1 MAVGVIYTEIDL
13 DMSKFVAKQKKLLDD
28 IKRVGVEAEKG
39 LQQSFTNLGV
49 TSDAV
54 YQLMANK
61 AIASYNRIAAS
72 AKTSAAEQ
80 VRAHQS
86 MVAKIN
92 ALNVEMTKNALFE
105 TLGIKSQAAYKAQ
118 EAAIISSY
126 ETIKKSGMASSEDLV
141 RIERAKNE
149 KLKALNKEMAGE
161 HERSMASMTR
171 AVLRLYAAF
180 YVLRKLEL
188 YCCAV

>member
-13 DMSKFVAKQKKLLDD
+13 DMSKFVAKQRKLLDD
-28 IKRVGVEAEKG
+28 IKKVGVEAEKG

-92 ALNVEMTKNALFE
+92 ALNVEMTKKRPL
-105 TLGIKSQAAYKAQ
+105 
-118 EAAIISSY
+118 
-126 ETIKKSGMASSEDLV
+126 
-141 RIERAKNE
+141 
-149 KLKALNKEMAGE
+149 
-161 HERSMASMTR
+161 
-171 AVLRLYAAF
+171 
-180 YVLRKLEL
+180 
-188 YCCAV
+188 